1 MCYKKYLYFVLGVF
15 YFTSFSLTLS
25 SCGGD
30 DDDDSHPTITQQV
43 GVTYGVS
50 EGGNTQLLFNG
61 SQFVLSDY
69 SGGSS
74 SHWSEIACLGK
85 VSGLSA
91 IKVIPGEID
100 GLLGSIWNRSAPVE
114 KGYGYVIR
122 CHVVENYGTNDYGY
136 IYTKIYVTDLVKDGS
151 GGILAV
157 KYQREEMELD

>member
-1 MCYKKYLYFVLGVF
+1 MWYKKFFYFVLGVF

-30 DDDDSHPTITQQV
+30 DDDNSLPTLTQQV
-43 GVTYGVS
+43 GVTFAVS
-50 EGGNTQLLFNG
+50 QGGNTQLVFNG
-61 SQFVLSDY
+61 RQFVVSDY
-69 SGGSS
+69 SGGST
-74 SHWSEIACLGK
+74 SHRSEIACLGK

-91 IKVIPGEID
+91 IKVIPGETSKW
-100 GLLGSIWNRSAPVE
+100 GRSAPVE

-122 CHVVENYGTNDYGY
+122 CHVVENYGQNDYGY

-157 KYQREEMELD
+157 KYQKEEMKLD